1 MTRRVLLLSMA
12 TTTLVVIA
20 FLVPLLVLVRYVQIS
35 NSESAGRIE
44 AQGIAVQVG
53 IVDDNALAAALGA
66 LNGMN
71 ERKTTVF
78 MLDRGQPARLLGA
91 PAAAGDPVVDQAAA
105 GSEPFV
111 SPQPGG
117 EAWYVP
123 VTTGKGKAVIRTF
136 IPAGALTRGVG
147 SAWTALVILGLVLL
161 GLAGLVAALLGRSL
175 VRPLLAV
182 ARTADTLRAGDLDA
196 RATEAG
202 PPEVRRIAG
211 ALNRLADRIADL
223 LQAERES
230 MADVSHRLRTPLTAL
245 RLDAEALPKSEDADR
260 LLADVDEV
268 ERMVTHVI
276 TRTRRPTKVGSC
288 DLAAVVRTRVAF
300 WSVLAEEQGRAVASD
315 IPDEVV
321 TVALP
326 DETVGAA
333 VDALLGNVFAHTEVG
348 VGFAVAVVAEP
359 VPTLVVEDAGPGIDD
374 PRLLARGES
383 DGASTGLGIDI
394 VRRTALEAGGS
405 FELSSADPHGL
416 CAVVT
421 FAPPPNGAVTQKTRP
436 GRGARP
442 GPSY

>member
-20 FLVPLLVLVRYVQIS
+20 FMVPLLVLVRYVQIS
-35 NSESAGRIE
+35 NVQSAALTE
-44 AQGIAVQVG
+44 AQTTAVQVG
-53 IVDDNALAAALGA
+53 VVPDDALTQALVA
-66 LNGMN
+66 LNGQT

-78 MLDRGQPARLLGA
+78 RLDRDAQLGA
-91 PAAAGDPVVDQAAA
+91 PAAADDPMVDQAAA
-105 GSEPFV
+105 GGDSFV

-123 VTTGKGKAVIRTF
+123 VGLPLGGKAVVRTF
-136 IPAGALTRGVG
+136 IPADMLSAGVG
-147 SAWTALVILGLVLL
+147 SAWTALLLLAVVLL
-161 GLAGLVAALLGRSL
+161 ALAGVVAALLGRSL

-182 ARTADTLRAGDLDA
+182 ARTADTLRAGELDA
-196 RATEAG
+196 RATAEG
-202 PPEVRRIAG
+202 PPEVRRIAD

-245 RLDAEALPKSEDADR
+245 RLDAEALPRSEDAER

-300 WSVLAEEQGRAVASD
+300 WSVLAEEQGRAVSSAV
-315 IPDEVV
+315 PDEVV
-321 TVALP
+321 TVPLP

-333 VDALLGNVFAHTEVG
+333 IDALLGNVFAHTDVG
-348 VGFAVAVVAEP
+348 VGFAVSVAAAP
-359 VPTLVVEDAGPGIDD
+359 VPTLVVQDAGPGIAD

-394 VRRTALEAGGS
+394 VRRTAVEAGGT
-405 FELSSADPHGL
+405 FELSAAVPHGL
-416 CAVVT
+416 RAVVT
-421 FAPPPNGAVTQKTRP
+421 FGPQPNGAIQQKTRP
-436 GRGARP
+436 GRGTRP
-442 GPSY
+442 GPSH

>member
-35 NSESAGRIE
+35 NNESAARIE

-53 IVDDNALAAALGA
+53 VVRERDLIQALSA
-66 LNGMN
+66 LNDPN

-78 MLDRGQPARLLGA
+78 LLERPARQLGA
-91 PAAAGDPVVDQAAA
+91 PAPLDDPMVQQAAGRGEA
-105 GSEPFV
+105 FV
-111 SPQPGG
+111 SPAPGG

-123 VTTGKGKAVIRTF
+123 VTTATGPAVIRTF
-136 IPAGALTRGVG
+136 IPSGALTRGVG

-161 GLAGLVAALLGRSL
+161 GLAGVVAALLGRSV

-196 RATEAG
+196 RATAAG

-276 TRTRRPTKVGSC
+276 TSTRRPTKVGSC

-315 IPDEVV
+315 IPDAEV

-326 DETVGAA
+326 DDTVGAA
-333 VDALLGNVFAHTEVG
+333 IDALLGNVFAHTDVG
-348 VGFAVAVVAEP
+348 VGFAVAVAAAP
-359 VPTLVVEDAGPGIDD
+359 VPTLVVQDAGPGIAD

-383 DGASTGLGIDI
+383 DGSSTGLGIDI
-394 VRRTALEAGGS
+394 VRRTALEAGGT
-405 FELSSADPHGL
+405 FELSAAVPHGL
-416 CAVVT
+416 RAVVT
-421 FAPPPNGAVTQKTRP
+421 LAPAPNGSVVAQRTRP
-436 GRGARP
+436 GRSARP
-442 GPSY
+442 GPSR

>member
-20 FLVPLLVLVRYVQIS
+20 FMVPLLVLVRYVQIS
-35 NSESAGRIE
+35 NVESAARIE
-44 AQGIAVQVG
+44 AQTTAVQVG
-53 IVDDNALAAALGA
+53 VVSDSDLTLALNAL
-66 LNGMN
+66 NN
-71 ERKTTVF
+71 PNDRKTTVF
-78 MLDRGQPARLLGA
+78 RLDRDGQLGA
-91 PAAAGDPVVDQAAA
+91 PASVEDPMVDQAASLGQA
-105 GSEPFV
+105 FV
-111 SPQPGG
+111 AKQPGG

-123 VTTGKGKAVIRTF
+123 VSLPLGGKAVVRTF
-136 IPAGALTRGVG
+136 MPDVALTAGVG
-147 SAWTALVILGLVLL
+147 SAWTALFLL
-161 GLAGLVAALLGRSL
+161 GLTLLALAGVVAALLGRSL

-182 ARTADTLRAGDLDA
+182 ARTADTLRGGDLDA
-196 RATEAG
+196 RATAAG
-202 PPEVRRIAG
+202 PPEVRRIAD

-245 RLDAEALPKSEDADR
+245 RLDAEALPRSEDADR

-300 WSVLAEEQGRAVASD
+300 WSVLAEEQSRTVSSAV
-315 IPDEVV
+315 PDEVV
-321 TVALP
+321 TVPLP

-333 VDALLGNVFAHTEVG
+333 IDALLGNVFAHTEVG
-348 VGFAVAVVAEP
+348 VGFTVAVVAVP
-359 VPTLVVEDAGPGIDD
+359 VPTLVVEDAGPGIAD

-394 VRRTALEAGGS
+394 VRRTAVEVGGT
-405 FELSSADPHGL
+405 FELSAATPHGL
-416 CAVVT
+416 RAVVT
-421 FAPPPNGAVTQKTRP
+421 FGPQPNGAAQQKTRP
-436 GRGARP
+436 GKGTRP
-442 GPSY
+442 GPSP